1 MIVVSHQFPDGVR
14 NPVSSHPIEFS
25 EDLQD
30 SSPATRI
37 GLSRAGVT
45 RSAKAIRL
53 RFGGVE
59 HYMDATVECLV
70 DLDPDQKGVH
80 MSRFEEEVNEAID
93 QVMIHEA
100 LAIEGLAE
108 EIARRVVERQGA
120 LRGTA
125 TITARYPVERRT
137 PVTDVATQEMY
148 GLIGTASAR
157 VGESRRAVGVSAQGM
172 NACPC
177 AQGLVRE
184 QAEAALAADGFDPDE
199 IARIVSLVPIATHN
213 QRARGTL
220 IVGSPTS
227 ATIPADDLIA
237 IVEDGMSSEIYELLK
252 RPDELYVVDRAHRRP
267 RFVEDSVRE
276 MVGGVLER
284 FPSLPDDAFISAHQ
298 ENYETIHTHDVEAE
312 RHGLVGEMRSEMS
325 GGPHAVRHVRLS
337 EWLDGGG

>member
-1 MIVVSHQFPDGVR
+1 M
-14 NPVSSHPIEFS
+14 SSHPLEFS

-30 SSPATRI
+30 TSPATRI

-53 RFGGVE
+53 AFGGSE
-59 HYMDATVECLV
+59 HFMDATVECVV

-93 QVMIHEA
+93 SVLFGEA
-100 LAIEGLAE
+100 LVIEALAE
-108 EIARRVVERQGA
+108 EIARRAVDRQGA
-120 LRGTA
+120 LRGMA
-125 TITARYPVERRT
+125 TIRARFPVEKRT

-148 GLIGTASAR
+148 GLIGMAAAR
-157 VGESRRAVGVSAQGM
+157 PGATRRAVGVSAQGM

-184 QAEAALAADGFDPDE
+184 QAEAALAADGFTDDE
-199 IARIVSLVPIATHN
+199 IARIVARVPIATHN

-220 IVGSPTS
+220 IVGAPDR
-227 ATIPADDLIA
+227 AEIPAHDLIA

-252 RPDELYVVDRAHRRP
+252 RPDELYVVDKAHRRP

-276 MVGGVLER
+276 MVAGVIDR
-284 FPSLPDDAFISAHQ
+284 FPSLPDDAFVSAHQ
-298 ENYETIHTHDVEAE
+298 ENFETIHTHDVEAE
-312 RHGLVGEMRSEMS
+312 RHGLLGEMRAEVA
-325 GGPHAVRHVRLS
+325 GGPHSHRHITLA
-337 EWLDGGG
+337 EWLDAPA

>member
-1 MIVVSHQFPDGVR
+1 MT
-14 NPVSSHPIEFS
+14 SHPLEFS

-30 SSPATRI
+30 TSPATRI
-37 GLSRAGVT
+37 GLSRAGVS

-53 RFGGVE
+53 AFGGSE
-59 HYMDATVECLV
+59 HYMDATVECVV

-93 QVMIHEA
+93 AVLIGEAVAIEA
-100 LAIEGLAE
+100 LAEN
-108 EIARRVVERQGA
+108 IARRVVERQGA
-120 LRGTA
+120 LRGMA
-125 TITARYPVERRT
+125 TIHARYPVEKRT

-148 GLIGTASAR
+148 GLIGTAAAR
-157 VGESRRAVGVSAQGM
+157 PGSSRRAVGVSAQGM

-184 QAEAALAADGFDPDE
+184 QAEAALAADGFTSDE
-199 IARIVSLVPIATHN
+199 IDRIVARVPIATHN

-220 IVGSPTS
+220 IVGSPDGRDV
-227 ATIPADDLIA
+227 PADVLIE

-252 RPDELYVVDRAHRRP
+252 RPDELYVVDKAHRRP

-276 MVGGVLER
+276 MIAGLIAR
-284 FPSLPDDAFISAHQ
+284 FPDLPDDAFVSAHQ

-312 RHGLVGEMRSEMS
+312 RHGVLGEMRAEVA
-325 GGPHAVRHVRLS
+325 GGAHAARHLTLP
-337 EWLDGGG
+337 EWLDGPT

>member
-1 MIVVSHQFPDGVR
+1 MT
-14 NPVSSHPIEFS
+14 SHPLEFS

-30 SSPATRI
+30 TSPATRI

-53 RFGGVE
+53 AFGGSE
-59 HYMDATVECLV
+59 HYMDATVECVV

-93 QVMIHEA
+93 TVLIGEAIAIEA
-100 LAIEGLAE
+100 LAEH
-108 EIARRVVERQGA
+108 IAQRVVERQGA
-120 LRGTA
+120 VRGMA
-125 TITARYPVERRT
+125 TIRARYPVDKRT

-148 GLIGTASAR
+148 GLIGTAAAR
-157 VGESRRAVGVSAQGM
+157 VGASRRAVGVSAQGM

-184 QAEAALAADGFDPDE
+184 QAEAALAADGFTADE
-199 IARIVSLVPIATHN
+199 IARIVARVPIATHN

-220 IVGSPTS
+220 LVGCPDGTD
-227 ATIPADDLIA
+227 IPADALIE

-252 RPDELYVVDRAHRRP
+252 RPDELYVVDKAHRRP

-276 MVGGVLER
+276 MIAGVISR
-284 FPSLPDDAFISAHQ
+284 FPSLPDDAFVSAHQ

-312 RHGLVGEMRSEMS
+312 RHGLLGEMRAEVA
-325 GGPHAVRHVRLS
+325 GGDHAPRHITLA
-337 EWLDGGG
+337 EWMDGPA

>member
-1 MIVVSHQFPDGVR
+1 MT
-14 NPVSSHPIEFS
+14 SHPIEFS

-30 SSPATRI
+30 TSPATRI
-37 GLSRAGVT
+37 GLSRAGVS

-53 RFGGVE
+53 AFGGSE
-59 HYMDATVECLV
+59 HYMDATVECVV

-93 QVMIHEA
+93 AVLIGEAVAIEA
-100 LAIEGLAE
+100 LAEN
-108 EIARRVVERQGA
+108 IARRVVERQGA
-120 LRGTA
+120 LRGMA
-125 TITARYPVERRT
+125 TIRARYPVERRT

-148 GLIGTASAR
+148 GLIGTAAAR
-157 VGESRRAVGVSAQGM
+157 SGASRRAVGVSAQGM

-184 QAEAALAADGFDPDE
+184 QAEAALSADGFTPEE
-199 IARIVSLVPIATHN
+199 IDRIVARVPIATHN

-220 IVGSPTS
+220 IVGVPDGRD
-227 ATIPADDLIA
+227 IPADALIE

-252 RPDELYVVDRAHRRP
+252 RPDELYVVDKAHRRP

-276 MVGGVLER
+276 MIAGVIAR
-284 FPSLPDDAFISAHQ
+284 FPDLPDDAFVSAHQ

-312 RHGLVGEMRSEMS
+312 RHGVVGEMRAEVA
-325 GGPHAVRHVRLS
+325 GGPHAPRHITLP
-337 EWLDGGG
+337 EWLDGPT

>member
-1 MIVVSHQFPDGVR
+1 VT
-14 NPVSSHPIEFS
+14 SHPIEFS

-30 SSPATRI
+30 TSPATRI
-37 GLSRAGVT
+37 GLSRAGVS

-53 RFGGVE
+53 AFGGSE
-59 HYMDATVECLV
+59 HYMDATVECVV

-93 QVMIHEA
+93 AVLIGEAVAIEA
-100 LAIEGLAE
+100 LAEN
-108 EIARRVVERQGA
+108 IARRVVERQGA
-120 LRGTA
+120 LRGMA
-125 TITARYPVERRT
+125 TIRARYPVERRT

-148 GLIGTASAR
+148 GLIGTAAAR
-157 VGESRRAVGVSAQGM
+157 SGASRRAVGVSAQGM

-184 QAEAALAADGFDPDE
+184 QAEAALSADGFTPDE
-199 IARIVSLVPIATHN
+199 IDRIVARVPIATHN

-220 IVGSPTS
+220 IVGVPDGRD
-227 ATIPADDLIA
+227 IPADALIE

-252 RPDELYVVDRAHRRP
+252 RPDELYVVDKAHRRP

-276 MVGGVLER
+276 MIAGVIAR
-284 FPSLPDDAFISAHQ
+284 FPDLPDDAFVSAHQ

-312 RHGLVGEMRSEMS
+312 RHGVVGEMRAEVA
-325 GGPHAVRHVRLS
+325 GGPHAPRHITLP
-337 EWLDGGG
+337 EWLDGPT

>member
-1 MIVVSHQFPDGVR
+1 MA
-14 NPVSSHPIEFS
+14 SHPLEFS

-30 SSPATRI
+30 TIPATRI
-37 GLSRAGVT
+37 GLSRAGVS

-53 RFGGVE
+53 AFDGGE
-59 HYMDATVECLV
+59 HYMDATVECVV

-93 QVMIHEA
+93 AVLIGEAVAIEA
-100 LAIEGLAE
+100 LAEH
-108 EIARRVVERQGA
+108 IAQRVVERQGA
-120 LRGTA
+120 LRGMA
-125 TITARYPVERRT
+125 TIRARYPVEKRT

-157 VGESRRAVGVSAQGM
+157 PGWSRRAVGVSAQGM

-184 QAEAALAADGFDPDE
+184 QAEAALADDGFSPSE
-199 IARIVSLVPIATHN
+199 IDRIVARVPIATHN

-220 IVGSPTS
+220 IVGSPGNEDV
-227 ATIPADDLIA
+227 PAHDLIA

-252 RPDELYVVDRAHRRP
+252 RPDELYVVDKAHRRP

-276 MVGGVLER
+276 MVAGVITG
-284 FPSLPDDAFISAHQ
+284 FPGLPDDSFVSAHQ

-312 RHGLVGEMRSEMS
+312 RHGLLGEMRAEVA
-325 GGPHAVRHVRLS
+325 GGDHAARHITLA
-337 EWLDGGG
+337 EWLDGPT

>member
-1 MIVVSHQFPDGVR
+1 VT
-14 NPVSSHPIEFS
+14 SHPIEFS

-30 SSPATRI
+30 TSPATRI
-37 GLSRAGVT
+37 GLSRAGVS

-53 RFGGVE
+53 AFGGSE
-59 HYMDATVECLV
+59 HYMDATVECVV

-93 QVMIHEA
+93 AVLIGEAVAIEA
-100 LAIEGLAE
+100 LAEN
-108 EIARRVVERQGA
+108 IARRVVERQGA
-120 LRGTA
+120 LRGMA
-125 TITARYPVERRT
+125 TIRARYPVERRT

-148 GLIGTASAR
+148 GLIGTAAAR
-157 VGESRRAVGVSAQGM
+157 SGASRRAVGVSAQGM

-184 QAEAALAADGFDPDE
+184 QAEAALSADGFTPEE
-199 IARIVSLVPIATHN
+199 IDRIVARVPIATHN

-220 IVGSPTS
+220 IVGVPDGRD
-227 ATIPADDLIA
+227 IPADALIE

-252 RPDELYVVDRAHRRP
+252 RPDELYVVDKAHRRP

-276 MVGGVLER
+276 MIAGVIAR
-284 FPSLPDDAFISAHQ
+284 FPDLPDDAFVSAHQ

-312 RHGLVGEMRSEMS
+312 RHGVVGEMRAEVA
-325 GGPHAVRHVRLS
+325 GGPHAPRHITLP
-337 EWLDGGG
+337 EWLDGPT

>member
-1 MIVVSHQFPDGVR
+1 MT
-14 NPVSSHPIEFS
+14 SHPIEFS

-30 SSPATRI
+30 TSPATRI
-37 GLSRAGVT
+37 GLSRAGVS

-53 RFGGVE
+53 AFGGSE
-59 HYMDATVECLV
+59 HYMDATVECVV

-93 QVMIHEA
+93 AVLIGEAVAIEA
-100 LAIEGLAE
+100 LAEN
-108 EIARRVVERQGA
+108 IARRVVERQGA
-120 LRGTA
+120 LRGMA
-125 TITARYPVERRT
+125 TIRARYPVERRT

-148 GLIGTASAR
+148 GLIGTAAAR
-157 VGESRRAVGVSAQGM
+157 SGASRRAVGVSAQGM

-184 QAEAALAADGFDPDE
+184 QAEAALSADGFTPDE
-199 IARIVSLVPIATHN
+199 IDRIVARVPIATHN

-220 IVGSPTS
+220 IVGVPDGRD
-227 ATIPADDLIA
+227 IPADALIE

-252 RPDELYVVDRAHRRP
+252 RPDELYVVDKAHRRP

-276 MVGGVLER
+276 MIAGVIAR
-284 FPSLPDDAFISAHQ
+284 FPDLPDDAFVSAHQ

-312 RHGLVGEMRSEMS
+312 RHGVVGEMRAEVA
-325 GGPHAVRHVRLS
+325 GGPHAPRHITLP
-337 EWLDGGG
+337 EWLDGPT

>member
-1 MIVVSHQFPDGVR
+1 M
-14 NPVSSHPIEFS
+14 SSHPLEFS

-30 SSPATRI
+30 TSPATRI

-53 RFGGVE
+53 AFGGSE
-59 HYMDATVECLV
+59 HFMDATVECVV

-93 QVMIHEA
+93 SVLIGEA
-100 LAIEGLAE
+100 LVIEALAE
-108 EIARRVVERQGA
+108 EIARRAVDRQGA
-120 LRGTA
+120 LRGMA
-125 TITARYPVERRT
+125 TIRARFPVEKRT

-148 GLIGTASAR
+148 GLIGMAAAR
-157 VGESRRAVGVSAQGM
+157 PGATRRAVGVSAQGM

-184 QAEAALAADGFDPDE
+184 QAEAALAADGFTDDE
-199 IARIVSLVPIATHN
+199 IARIVARVPIATHN

-220 IVGSPTS
+220 IVGAPDR
-227 ATIPADDLIA
+227 AEIPAHDLIA

-252 RPDELYVVDRAHRRP
+252 RPDELYVVDKAHRRP

-276 MVGGVLER
+276 MVAGVIDR
-284 FPSLPDDAFISAHQ
+284 FPSLPDDAFVSAHQ
-298 ENYETIHTHDVEAE
+298 ENFETIHTHDVEAE
-312 RHGLVGEMRSEMS
+312 RHGLLGEMRAEVA
-325 GGPHAVRHVRLS
+325 GGPHSHRHITLA
-337 EWLDGGG
+337 EWLDAPA

>member
-1 MIVVSHQFPDGVR
+1 MT
-14 NPVSSHPIEFS
+14 SHPIEFS

-30 SSPATRI
+30 TSPATRI
-37 GLSRAGVT
+37 GLSRAGVS

-53 RFGGVE
+53 AFGGSE
-59 HYMDATVECLV
+59 HYMDATVECVV

-93 QVMIHEA
+93 AVLIGEAVAIEA
-100 LAIEGLAE
+100 LAEN
-108 EIARRVVERQGA
+108 IARRVVERQGA
-120 LRGTA
+120 LRGMA
-125 TITARYPVERRT
+125 TIRARYPVEKRT

-148 GLIGTASAR
+148 GLIGTAAAHPGS
-157 VGESRRAVGVSAQGM
+157 SRRAVGVSAQGM

-184 QAEAALAADGFDPDE
+184 QAEAALAADGFTSDE
-199 IARIVSLVPIATHN
+199 IDRIVARVPIATHN

-220 IVGSPTS
+220 IVGSPDGRDV
-227 ATIPADDLIA
+227 PANALIE

-252 RPDELYVVDRAHRRP
+252 RPDELYVVDKAHRRP

-276 MVGGVLER
+276 MIAGVIAR
-284 FPSLPDDAFISAHQ
+284 FPDLPDDAFISAHQ

-312 RHGLVGEMRSEMS
+312 RHGILGEMRAEVA
-325 GGPHAVRHVRLS
+325 GGDHAHRHLTLA
-337 EWLDGGG
+337 EWLDAPA